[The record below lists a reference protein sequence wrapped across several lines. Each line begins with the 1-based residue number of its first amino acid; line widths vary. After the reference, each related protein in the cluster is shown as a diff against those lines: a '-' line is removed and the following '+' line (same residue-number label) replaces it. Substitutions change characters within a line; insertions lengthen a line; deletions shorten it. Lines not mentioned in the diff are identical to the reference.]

1 MLPFC
6 EDDLPREV
14 CQAQVRN
21 ITCFMHK
28 QLPGEFKL
36 LEESWQDEP
45 SPRCIH
51 FQNKY
56 IRAGPRLRTV
66 W

>member
-28 QLPGEFKL
+28 QLPGK
-36 LEESWQDEP
+36 S
-45 SPRCIH
+45 I
-51 FQNKY
+51 
-56 IRAGPRLRTV
+56 GPGIGMAHSQR
-66 W
+66 

>member
-28 QLPGEFKL
+28 QLPGNFKL
-36 LEESWQDEP
+36 IISTCTKN
-45 SPRCIH
+45 R
-51 FQNKY
+51 NGY
-56 IRAGPRLRTV
+56 INIWDTC
-66 W
+66 

>member
-28 QLPGEFKL
+28 QLPGEFDL
-36 LEESWQDEP
+36 LIES
-45 SPRCIH
+45 
-51 FQNKY
+51 
-56 IRAGPRLRTV
+56 
-66 W
+66 

>member
-28 QLPGEFKL
+28 QLPGKFKL
-36 LEESWQDEP
+36 KFST
-45 SPRCIH
+45 CMKTK
-51 FQNKY
+51 NGY
-56 IRAGPRLRTV
+56 IKTCF
-66 W
+66 

>member
-28 QLPGEFKL
+28 QLPGKFDL
-36 LEESWQDEP
+36 LIETGHDKRPTRHLQYRRND
-45 SPRCIH
+45 RGLVH
-51 FQNKY
+51 
-56 IRAGPRLRTV
+56 
-66 W
+66 

>member
-28 QLPGEFKL
+28 QLPGESK
-36 LEESWQDEP
+36 
-45 SPRCIH
+45 I
-51 FQNKY
+51 
-56 IRAGPRLRTV
+56 
-66 W
+66 

>member
-36 LEESWQDEP
+36 LEEFGKILDV
-45 SPRCIH
+45 IDIVH
-51 FQNKY
+51 HKY
-56 IRAGPRLRTV
+56 RSVNLKPN
-66 W
+66 

>member
-28 QLPGEFKL
+28 QLPGKFKL
-36 LEESWQDEP
+36 KFSTCTKTRVMPLIICAQT
-45 SPRCIH
+45 
-51 FQNKY
+51 FQKCY
-56 IRAGPRLRTV
+56 H
-66 W
+66 

>member
-28 QLPGEFKL
+28 QLPGESKMTIKYRLYTSRFTRYTAR
-36 LEESWQDEP
+36 
-45 SPRCIH
+45 SP
-51 FQNKY
+51 
-56 IRAGPRLRTV
+56 
-66 W
+66 